1 MYFKCKYLPHER
13 DEQSSMGHVSPLH
26 RKLNFICI
34 WIALRAGCQ
43 LLACFLALPA
53 CNESAPHPNSLI
65 IK

>member
-26 RKLNFICI
+26 RTKLHLH
-34 WIALRAGCQ
+34 WIAIELVPIAR
-43 LLACFLALPA
+43 LLACNA
-53 CNESAPHPNSLI
+53 SAPHPNRCPNSLI